1 MLKRISLVLVLAVAL
16 TLAFGGVAY
25 ANFGPHGGYADD
37 TDACAGCHRAHTS
50 FATITWT
57 DDTVAKASHSALL
70 ISDAANISEFC
81 YACHGDAAP
90 GASTNVVS
98 GVFDGGP
105 SAAVT
110 DTPPALNAGV
120 VTEYATNST
129 FDATLNG
136 GGFDRMPAGTV
147 GSQTYNIATSNHGM
161 DLGALTM
168 PAWGNTEAGAVGSSA
183 TFGNLTCT
191 SCHDVHGS
199 SNYRIL
205 KDQVN
210 GVAVGGYDDVDGLLP
225 NPFVW
230 SAEEN
235 YPSVGWKKHE
245 AGAAQMAIYK
255 PNYTT
260 AEYRNKFGGNLV
272 AGYDREG
279 DISGWCSACH
289 GQYIER
295 NDTSLAYAWSSST
308 TDYGEYIQN
317 TIEQGNG
324 FPAYELG
331 GKSFHRHPV
340 NVTLTAG
347 DSSGY
352 GSPQTSWL
360 RTAIAFD
367 SMLPVEMADGKDD
380 AAFRAAAGQTA
391 EYTNY
396 LGCLTCHRAHGSS
409 AEMTGYAA
417 ASLESTNGAHWYP
430 VRTSSLS
437 ATVGVD
443 PTFDSALLR
452 APNRGVCE
460 RCHNK

>member
-1 MLKRISLVLVLAVAL
+1 MLKRISLVLVLAVAMAL
-16 TLAFGGVAY
+16 SFGGVAY

-50 FATITWT
+50 FSDVTWT
-57 DDTVAKASHSALL
+57 DDTIAEASHSALL

-81 YACHGDAAP
+81 NACHGDAAP

-98 GVFDGGP
+98 GVFDSGP
-105 SAAVT
+105 SGDVT
-110 DTPPALNAGV
+110 LVEGDAHDDGTV
-120 VTEYATNST
+120 VEFETNST

-136 GGFDRMPAGTV
+136 GGFDRMPAGV
-147 GSQTYNIATSNHGM
+147 IADQSYNIATSNHGM
-161 DLGALTM
+161 DLGVNTA
-168 PAWGNTEAGAVGSSA
+168 PAWGNTEAGAVGSST

-205 KDQVN
+205 KDNVN
-210 GVAVGGYDDVDGLLP
+210 TVAVGGYIDDLTP
-225 NPFVW
+225 TPFVI
-230 SAEEN
+230 SAEEG
-235 YPSVGWKKHE
+235 YPYSGWKKHE
-245 AGAAQMAIYK
+245 AGAAQMAAYK

-260 AEYRNKFGGNLV
+260 AEYRNKFGGAV
-272 AGYDREG
+272 VPTFDREG
-279 DISGWCSACH
+279 DMSGWCSACH

-295 NDTSLAYAWSSST
+295 NDNELAYTWTSST
-308 TDYGEYIQN
+308 TDYGEYIAN
-317 TIEQGNG
+317 TIEDAAGW
-324 FPAYELG
+324 PTYELEG
-331 GKSFHRHPV
+331 QSFHRHPV

-347 DSSGY
+347 DAAGY

-367 SMLPVEMADGKDD
+367 SMLPLEMDDGGDDVEWRTED
-380 AAFRAAAGQTA
+380 GQTE

-409 AEMTGYAA
+409 AEMTGYAS
-417 ASLESTNGAHWYP
+417 ASLESTNGTHWYP
-430 VRTSSLS
+430 VRTSSED